1 MLCHK
6 LTKRSCT
13 FVSTNKNNNIM
24 ETTFMTALAYI
35 TLTALVFACGY
46 TWGRIDKMLNETKS
60 TNHAK

>member
-1 MLCHK
+1 
-6 LTKRSCT
+6 
-13 FVSTNKNNNIM
+13 M